1 MLGIVILQKNIQKEL
16 QKKMKKLLSILLI
29 QKKITQEDKELI
41 SDLDYDGIEFPVQ
54 EKDFN
59 KIESK
64 NNICINVFGYEN
76 ELFFPIQ
83 VSDQEF
89 EDSVDLLLLI
99 DDDKLHYVYIKD
111 FDRLMFDTKKE
122 IKTKNGFVRVVT
134 SVLAVKMY

>member
-1 MLGIVILQKNIQKEL
+1 
-16 QKKMKKLLSILLI
+16 MKKLLSILLI

>member
-76 ELFFPIQ
+76 ELFFPI
-83 VSDQEF
+83 
-89 EDSVDLLLLI
+89 
-99 DDDKLHYVYIKD
+99 
-111 FDRLMFDTKKE
+111 
-122 IKTKNGFVRVVT
+122 
-134 SVLAVKMY
+134 